1 MATVKKCDYCGKE
14 FDYGF
19 LITVNLQGGQSFTNV
34 ADDRFE
40 IGNKDLCKGCYYEIK
55 EIVAKNKVRSD

>member
-19 LITVNLQGGQSFTNV
+19 LITINLQGGQSFTNIA
-34 ADDRFE
+34 ADGFE
-40 IGNKDLCKGCYYEIK
+40 IGNKDLCRDCYYEIK
-55 EIVAKNKVRSD
+55 EIAAKNKGE